1 MNSSMKIYPIIGNT
15 SLIEA
20 EGKYFIQNTH
30 HRKHKIFL
38 CLTRSGMVHLKCW
51 STLRIFIKE
60 CIDRFSCF
68 DSDLQNF
75 IKVTYTMPEIYT
87 SITILKDNGLFLS
100 IQDENSSYYSPSV
113 IIALKD
119 VDIFCDTI
127 DGIIDN
133 KISVRV

>member
-1 MNSSMKIYPIIGNT
+1 MNSSMKIYPIIANT

-20 EGKYFIQNTH
+20 EGEYFIQNTH
-30 HRKHKIFL
+30 QRKHKIFL
-38 CLTRSGMVHLKCW
+38 CLSRSGMVHLKCW
-51 STLRIFIKE
+51 SILRIFIKE

-87 SITILKDNGLFLS
+87 NITIIKDNGLFLS
-100 IQDENSSYYSPSV
+100 IQDENSSYYSPSI

-119 VDIFCDTI
+119 VDFFVILLTE
-127 DGIIDN
+127 
-133 KISVRV
+133 